1 MRARPPILVVGLDAC
16 DPATACGLAATGHLP
31 VLGRL
36 VDRAARCRVRN
47 PFGLFVGA
55 LWTTFATGLRP
66 DRHRFHCWDEIDV
79 ATYARRLT
87 TPGSAVGTPFWRA
100 LSDAGRRVAVL
111 DVPHSRAEAPIDGVQ
126 VVEWG
131 CHDRHFGFHTWPPAV
146 AVGIE
151 SAFGLHPVLGLD
163 AHTAREF
170 APDDYAHRAGPLR
183 TTEEER
189 LLLEGVLRGLDG
201 KRHLSA
207 TLLAEG
213 QWDLFL
219 TVFGESHAIGHQQWH
234 LHDPSHPRFNPGT
247 ANATGGDPLLQVY
260 QKLDAALG
268 ELLSLVADR
277 TTVLVLLSH
286 GMGPH
291 YDGTHLLDEI
301 LHRIDL
307 ADRGELP
314 GSGPTDLLKSAAQSL
329 PPSLQRRAAALA
341 APVIRRRAAGCAL
354 TPCPEFVEPGDRARQ
369 RFFVEPNNSV
379 YGGVRLNLAG
389 REPNGCVQPSEVD
402 RVCGRLTHDLLA
414 LVNVATGGRVIRG
427 VERADR
433 WYRRSAADT
442 MPDLFIDWERTVPL
456 ETVWSP
462 KTGLVH
468 APYTHWRTG
477 DHRPDGLLLAIG
489 PGVPTD
495 TVLPCVDLEDLAPSI
510 AARLG
515 VELED
520 VDGRPV
526 PWLMNG

>member
-1 MRARPPILVVGLDAC
+1 VDAC
-16 DPATACGLAATGHLP
+16 DPATAYGLAATGHLP
-31 VLGRL
+31 ALGRL
-36 VDRAARCRVRN
+36 FAGAARCRVRN

-55 LWTTFATGLRP
+55 LWVTFATGLRP

-79 ATYARRLT
+79 ATYVRRLT
-87 TPGSAVGTPFWRA
+87 TPQSAVGTPFWQT

-111 DVPHSRAEAPIDGVQ
+111 DVPHSRAGAAIDGVQ

-131 CHDRHFGFHTWPPAV
+131 CHDRHFGFHTWPPAA
-146 AVGIE
+146 AVEIE

-163 AHTAREF
+163 AHTSREF
-170 APDDYAHRAGPLR
+170 APDDYAHRAGPQR

-189 LLLEGVLRGLDG
+189 LLFEGLLRGLDG
-201 KRHLSA
+201 KRRLSA

-234 LHDPSHPRFNPGT
+234 LHDPRHPRFNPVT
-247 ANATGGDPLLQVY
+247 ADAIGGDPVLQVY
-260 QKLDAALG
+260 QKLDTALG
-268 ELLSLVADR
+268 ELLSLVDDR

-291 YDGTHLLDEI
+291 YDGTHLLDEV

-307 ADRGELP
+307 ADRGELLGG
-314 GSGPTDLLKSAAQSL
+314 GS
-329 PPSLQRRAAALA
+329 
-341 APVIRRRAAGCAL
+341 CAL

-369 RFFVEPNNSV
+369 RFFVEPNNYV
-379 YGGVRLNLAG
+379 YGGVRLNLTG
-389 REPNGCVQPSEVD
+389 REPNGCVQADEVD
-402 RVCGRLTHDLLA
+402 GVCARLTHDLLA

-427 VERADR
+427 VERADQ

-442 MPDLFIDWERTVPL
+442 MPDLFIDWERTAPI

-489 PGVPTD
+489 PGVPSD
-495 TVLPCVDLEDLAPSI
+495 RVLPCVDLEDIAPSI

-515 VELED
+515 VGLED

-526 PWLMNG
+526 PWLTVRT